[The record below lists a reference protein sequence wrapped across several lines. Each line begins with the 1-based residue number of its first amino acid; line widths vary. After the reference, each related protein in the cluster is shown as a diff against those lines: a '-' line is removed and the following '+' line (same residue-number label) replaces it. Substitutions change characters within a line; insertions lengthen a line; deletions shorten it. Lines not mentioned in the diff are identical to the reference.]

1 MTSAWPTILNELVKV
16 NSAPSAMRIR
26 KMIPAVIRA
35 PSGSAMIVWV
45 GMTCGNDNER
55 GAAPRWGSRELQARG
70 GVFARTIS
78 LLRMCL
84 ILAIVG
90 VVSTSMTPR
99 RSVYGDQGQEVA
111 WEVSWEQFIAQQHE
125 EESGPQ
131 Q

>member
-1 MTSAWPTILNELVKV
+1 
-16 NSAPSAMRIR
+16 
-26 KMIPAVIRA
+26 
-35 PSGSAMIVWV
+35 MIVWV

-55 GAAPRWGSRELQARG
+55 GAALPFGSRELQACG
-70 GVFARTIS
+70 GGGARTIS

-111 WEVSWEQFIAQQHE
+111 WEVSWEQFVAQQHQ
-125 EESGPQ
+125 EESEPQ
-131 Q
+131 QVPRAIGGRGRYVGDAIRVGGTLGIGAEW